1 MPLATAR
8 HLSMA
13 LGENARKYAIQN
25 FGLDVAR
32 MPGDLVIGLL
42 ELYMGDGGKSDAV
55 PQAGAVTQ
63 AGKGM
68 FGHLCKHGVP
78 MSSHSDSVREVV
90 GIPSLITCHVRRQT
104 ARSITSEWERQITK
118 RILKKLNRKPTFTGK
133 VKNEQGTNAFN
144 FHSAVGL
151 SHPADKGVVEKERK
165 RQTTFQEGL
174 TITNVLRVGKQRLVL
189 SQNF

>member
-68 FGHLCKHGVP
+68 FGRLCKHGVP
-78 MSSHSDSVREVV
+78 MSSHSDSVRGWFSVNCWCSV
-90 GIPSLITCHVRRQT
+90 GNPVQGPASRFPGRVQSCLGAPQPTLE
-104 ARSITSEWERQITK
+104 ATSAG
-118 RILKKLNRKPTFTGK
+118 FT
-133 VKNEQGTNAFN
+133 
-144 FHSAVGL
+144 L
-151 SHPADKGVVEKERK
+151 
-165 RQTTFQEGL
+165 
-174 TITNVLRVGKQRLVL
+174 
-189 SQNF
+189 